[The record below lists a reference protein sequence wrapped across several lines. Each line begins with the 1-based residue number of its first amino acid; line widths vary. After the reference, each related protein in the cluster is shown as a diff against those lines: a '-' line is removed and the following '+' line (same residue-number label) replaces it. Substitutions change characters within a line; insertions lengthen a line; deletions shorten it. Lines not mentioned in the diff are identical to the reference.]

1 MKSTALPY
9 LLPIL
14 LLSFGGFVVPM
25 TVLAIYSLSAG
36 ASPGLFGNY
45 TAFLADPFNMAVVF
59 DTITLGIKVVIVATF
74 FGIPIAMLYWHG
86 GPRLRQAVIVLTL
99 IPMLTSDIA
108 RTFSWMILLGRS
120 GPFAMLSDF
129 LGLTS
134 GSTTFLQTEGG
145 MMIALCQINLPLML
159 LPLIAVMSKVDGR
172 VVEAAGMAGAGP
184 WRIMITIL
192 LPLAL
197 PGLIAGWILTFA
209 SAATSLVTQATIGG
223 ARLIYLPVF
232 VFRQVN
238 VMFDWPSA
246 AAVSFILILSTGS
259 VILALAM
266 LARHP
271 RLVGHV

>member
-1 MKSTALPY
+1 
-9 LLPIL
+9 
-14 LLSFGGFVVPM
+14 
-25 TVLAIYSLSAG
+25 
-36 ASPGLFGNY
+36 
-45 TAFLADPFNMAVVF
+45 
-59 DTITLGIKVVIVATF
+59 
-74 FGIPIAMLYWHG
+74 
-86 GPRLRQAVIVLTL
+86 
-99 IPMLTSDIA
+99 MLTSDIA
-108 RTFSWMILLGRS
+108 RTFSWLVLLGRS
-120 GPFAMLSDF
+120 GPLVMFSDY
-129 LGLTS
+129 LGITN

-145 MMIALCQINLPLML
+145 MMVALCQISLPLML
-159 LPLIAVMSKVDGR
+159 LPVLAVITKVEAR
-172 VVEAAGMAGAGP
+172 MVEAAGMAGAGP
-184 WRIMITIL
+184 WRIMLTIL